1 MTLFVNGSK
10 RTEINLF
17 GKLSLITDDIVGKL
31 FDMNIERK
39 DFIVDNLRFEVF
51 NDGPYTPHNE
61 IIFIV
66 SEI

>member
-10 RTEINLF
+10 RTELSLF

-31 FDMNIERK
+31 CDMDIKREN
-39 DFIVDNLRFEVF
+39 FIVDNLRFKVF
-51 NDGPYTPHNE
+51 KGHYVPDNKIT
-61 IIFIV
+61 FIV